1 MIYHNHP
8 DNVLASCSR
17 EMLRLLRRIN
27 EKSQKRLER
36 QECVTDGQM
45 YSQAI
50 AYSLRC
56 HGNVDST
63 KTREGEKET
72 KSLGEVAFAWR

>member
-1 MIYHNHP
+1 MNRNKSYRKLVSCDKKSNRVNRPLNNSINFHMIYHNHP

-17 EMLRLLRRIN
+17 EMLRLLRMID

-50 AYSLRC
+50 A
-56 HGNVDST
+56 
-63 KTREGEKET
+63 
-72 KSLGEVAFAWR
+72 